1 MISPASARRV
11 AALGLSG
18 LGAIAALKLA
28 TLGLARLDCFW
39 LAPLVA
45 ALAWPLW
52 AYRSEQALFVRRL
65 LLAGATTESARLR
78 RWLWRGTA
86 VQSVG
91 AVAALLWAGLL
102 LLSAAQLTALQWAI
116 LAADALLLAAL
127 SPVMRHVLRREVAPQ
142 FVDTVARRWPVLL
155 GNTLLLTLAF
165 VAHDYHVGFAD
176 TRALSWNELVSWT
189 LQTRQSGA
197 TCQTAAALLG
207 VSALADQLPRHAAM
221 LYLPGVADGHVK
233 LLAWLVLLGVTGFG
247 AYLFTRCL
255 LGVQALLDG
264 SATRAAPD
272 AAGPRPGRI
281 FVWTSLAT
289 LALVGLLAAMGLRLD
304 AAVLGQG
311 AEQLSRVANPC
322 GRAPDQARALRTQA
336 HGQLD
341 AASREALDAAMRTV
355 DRGLDRAF
363 AAAEAGIDAYLDW
376 YFSFVGS
383 YTRLG
388 ALVIPDLDQHMRKQ
402 FTALVFAGSGFEP
415 QVARLASDADGQML
429 DRIAQAAQSAGRGF
443 AKDLELQ
450 PCLLE
455 GLRPHAL
462 PGLERDKLRVAM
474 SAAVALPLSRAV
486 LPLAVR
492 AGEAVLARAAARQ
505 TVRAAASA
513 AGAKVTQR
521 GASVL
526 LSAGAAGAVCAPGGP
541 LALACAA
548 VAVAVTWLGTD
559 LAFMA
564 VDEALFRK
572 SLRADLLEDL
582 QAQRKELRD
591 GLRSK
596 LEQAAADYRAQAGRR
611 IDQVF
616 VPATDG

>member
-1 MISPASARRV
+1 MTSTARRV
-11 AALGLSG
+11 ATLALAGLAAVG
-18 LGAIAALKLA
+18 ALKLA
-28 TLGLARLDCFW
+28 TLGLARLDCLW

-45 ALAWPLW
+45 LLAWPLW
-52 AYRSEQALFVRRL
+52 AYRSEQAMFVRRL

-86 VQSVG
+86 VQSLGVVT
-91 AVAALLWAGLL
+91 AWFWAGLL
-102 LLSAAQLTALQWAI
+102 LLAAAQLTALQWAI

-127 SPVMRHVLRREVAPQ
+127 SPAMRHMLRHEVAPQ
-142 FVDTVARRWPVLL
+142 FVDTVTRRWPVLL
-155 GNTLLLTLAF
+155 GNMLLLTLAF

-176 TRALSWNELVSWT
+176 TRTLSWSELVSWT
-189 LQTRQSGA
+189 LQSRQA
-197 TCQTAAALLG
+197 DAACPTTAALLG

-221 LYLPGVADGHVK
+221 LYLPGATDLHVK
-233 LLAWLVLLGVTGFG
+233 LLAWMALLGVTGFG

-264 SATRAAPD
+264 WAPRADPD
-272 AAGPRPGRI
+272 AGGPRPGRV
-281 FVWTSLAT
+281 FVVTSLAT
-289 LALVGLLAAMGLRLD
+289 LVAVGLLAALGLRLD

-311 AEQLSRVANPC
+311 AAQLARVANPC
-322 GRAPDQARALRTQA
+322 GRAPDQAGVMRAQA
-336 HGQLD
+336 QGQLD
-341 AASREALDAAMRTV
+341 AASHEAVHAAMRTV
-355 DRGLDRAF
+355 DGGLDRAF
-363 AAAEAGIDAYLDW
+363 AVAETGVDAYLDW
-376 YFSFVGS
+376 YFSFVGN

-388 ALVIPDLDQHMRKQ
+388 ALVIPDLEQHMRTQ
-402 FTALVFAGSGFEP
+402 FTALVIAGSGFE
-415 QVARLASDADGQML
+415 QQISRLGTEADGQLL
-429 DRIAQAAQSAGRGF
+429 DRIAQAAQLAGQGF
-443 AKDLELQ
+443 AKDVERQ

-455 GLRPHAL
+455 GLRLEAL
-462 PGLERDKLRVAM
+462 PGLERDKLRLAM
-474 SAAVALPLSRAV
+474 SAAIALPLSRAV
-486 LPLAVR
+486 LPLALR
-492 AGEAVLARAAARQ
+492 AGEALLARAAARQ

-526 LSAGAAGAVCAPGGP
+526 LSAGAAGAICAPGGP

-548 VAVAVTWLGTD
+548 VAGVVTWLGVD
-559 LAFMA
+559 MALMA

-582 QAQRKELRD
+582 KAQRQQLRDELR
-591 GLRSK
+591 ST

>member
-1 MISPASARRV
+1 MTTLTARRI
-11 AALGLSG
+11 AALGLAG
-18 LGAIAALKLA
+18 LAAVGALKLA
-28 TLGLARLDCFW
+28 TLGLARLDCLW

-52 AYRSEQALFVRRL
+52 AYCSEQAMFVRRL

-86 VQSVG
+86 VQSLGVVT
-91 AVAALLWAGLL
+91 AMLWAGLL
-102 LLSAAQLTALQWAI
+102 LLAAAQLTTLQWVI

-127 SPVMRHVLRREVAPQ
+127 SPALRHLLRHEVAPQ

-165 VAHDYHVGFAD
+165 IVHDYQVGFAD
-176 TRALSWNELVSWT
+176 TRTLSWSELVSWT
-189 LQTRQSGA
+189 LQSRQSDA
-197 TCQTAAALLG
+197 ACPAAAALLG

-221 LYLPGVADGHVK
+221 LYLPGVADLHAK

-255 LGVQALLDG
+255 LGLQALLDG
-264 SATRAAPD
+264 WAPRAASEAVD
-272 AAGPRPGRI
+272 PRPSRI
-281 FVWTSLAT
+281 FVWMSLAT
-289 LALVGLLAAMGLRLD
+289 LAVVGLLVAMGLRLD
-304 AAVLGQG
+304 AGVLGQG
-311 AEQLSRVANPC
+311 AAQLARVANPC
-322 GRAPDQARALRTQA
+322 ARVPDQVRIMRSQA
-336 HGQLD
+336 QGQLD
-341 AASREALDAAMRTV
+341 AASREAVDAAMRTV
-355 DRGLDRAF
+355 DGGLDRAF
-363 AAAEAGIDAYLDW
+363 AAAETGIDAYLDW
-376 YFSFVGS
+376 YFSFVGN

-388 ALVIPDLDQHMRKQ
+388 ALVISDLDQHMRKQ
-402 FTALVFAGSGFEP
+402 FTALVFGSSGFEQ
-415 QVARLASDADGQML
+415 QVSRLEFEADGQLL
-429 DRIAQAAQSAGRGF
+429 DRIAQAAESAGQGF
-443 AKDLELQ
+443 AKDMERQ

-455 GLRPHAL
+455 GLRPDAL
-462 PGLERDKLRVAM
+462 PGLERDKLRLAM
-474 SAAVALPLSRAV
+474 SAAIALPLSRAV

-505 TVRAAASA
+505 TMRAAASA

-548 VAVAVTWLGTD
+548 VAGVVTWLGVD
-559 LAFMA
+559 MALMA

-582 QAQRKELRD
+582 QAQRLQLRNE
-591 GLRSK
+591 LRSK
-596 LEQAAADYRAQAGRR
+596 LVQAAADYRSQAARR
-611 IDQVF
+611 IDLVF
-616 VPATDG
+616 VPARDG

>member
-1 MISPASARRV
+1 MMTPIARRV
-11 AALGLSG
+11 ATLGLAG
-18 LGAIAALKLA
+18 LVAVGALKLA
-28 TLGLARLDCFW
+28 TLGLARLDCLW
-39 LAPLVA
+39 LTPLVA
-45 ALAWPLW
+45 VLAWPLW
-52 AYRSEQALFVRRL
+52 AHRSEQAMFVRRL

-86 VQSVG
+86 VQSLGV
-91 AVAALLWAGLL
+91 VTALLWASLL
-102 LLSAAQLTALQWAI
+102 LLAAAQLTTLQWVI

-127 SPVMRHVLRREVAPQ
+127 SPALRHLLRHEVAPQ
-142 FVDTVARRWPVLL
+142 FADTVARRWPVLL

-176 TRALSWNELVSWT
+176 TRTLSWSELVSWT
-189 LQTRQSGA
+189 LQSRQA
-197 TCQTAAALLG
+197 DAACPTAAALLG

-221 LYLPGVADGHVK
+221 LYLPGVADLHVK

-264 SATRAAPD
+264 WAPRVASD
-272 AAGPRPGRI
+272 AAGPRPGHI
-281 FVWTSLAT
+281 FLWTSLAT
-289 LALVGLLAAMGLRLD
+289 LAVVGILAALGLRLD

-311 AEQLSRVANPC
+311 AAQLARVATPC
-322 GRAPDQARALRTQA
+322 GRAPDQARALRAQA
-336 HGQLD
+336 QGQLD
-341 AASREALDAAMRTV
+341 DASREAVYGAMRTV
-355 DRGLDRAF
+355 DGGLDRAF

-376 YFSFVGS
+376 YFSFVGN

-402 FTALVFAGSGFEP
+402 FTALVFAGSGFEQ
-415 QVARLASDADGQML
+415 QVSRLGTEADGQLL
-429 DRIAQAAQSAGRGF
+429 DRIAQAAQSAGQGF

-455 GLRPHAL
+455 GLRPDAL

-474 SAAVALPLSRAV
+474 SAAIALPLSRAV

-526 LSAGAAGAVCAPGGP
+526 LSAGAAGAICAPGGP

-548 VAVAVTWLGTD
+548 VAGAVTWLGVD
-559 LAFMA
+559 MA
-564 VDEALFRK
+564 LMALDEALFRK
-572 SLRADLLEDL
+572 SLRADLIEDL
-582 QAQRKELRD
+582 RAQRQQLRD
-591 GLRSK
+591 ELRSK

-611 IDQVF
+611 IDQIF
-616 VPATDG
+616 VPAMDG